1 MKSNLKD
8 NLKSYNK
15 NNENLLYIILRFL
28 FERNNIKNIIPKEKM
43 KIFNLLRLDLL
54 EVRYLRSW
62 GV

>member
-54 EVRYLRSW
+54 EVRYLRS
-62 GV
+62 

>member
-1 MKSNLKD
+1 MKSNLKN

-54 EVRYLRSW
+54 EVRYLRS
-62 GV
+62 

>member
-43 KIFNLLRLDLL
+43 KIFNLLRLNLL
-54 EVRYLRSW
+54 EVRYLRS
-62 GV
+62 

>member
-28 FERNNIKNIIPKEKM
+28 FERNNIKNIIPKGKM

-54 EVRYLRSW
+54 EVRYLRS
-62 GV
+62 